1 MNAKRDVTVLEA
13 DQRQLDEYVEQRY
26 RESLDY
32 YWTSSVRNKRFYK
45 VGRILTVVM
54 GAAVTLLASLSSSS
68 LLEHSP
74 IWQGIFVLGTPVM
87 AALLTIIAG
96 FSQTFQWGSAWQ
108 NMVLAAQRLQGEFD
122 RFITTPVERRNH
134 SDELELLNEFVV
146 GESET
151 FFERMLGGA
160 RLISD
165 TRQIEKDNIEQQ
177 GWKVLSR

>member
-1 MNAKRDVTVLEA
+1 MNANAEIGIVGAERCELSK
-13 DQRQLDEYVEQRY
+13 LDDYVEQRY

-32 YWTSSVRNKRFYK
+32 YWHSSIRNKRFYK

-54 GAAVTLLASLSSSS
+54 GAAVTLVASLSSSS
-68 LLEHSP
+68 LLEESP
-74 IWQGIFVLGTPVM
+74 IWQGIFVFGTPVM

-108 NMVLAAQRLQGEFD
+108 NMVLAAQRLQAEFD
-122 RFITTPVERRNH
+122 RFLSTPMYERDHRG
-134 SDELELLNEFVV
+134 ELELLNEFVV

-160 RLISD
+160 RLVSD
-165 TRQIEKDNIEQQ
+165 TRQLEKQDMH
-177 GWKVLSR
+177 

>member
-1 MNAKRDVTVLEA
+1 MNAKIKTES
-13 DQRQLDEYVEQRY
+13 DQCEDCDLSQLDEYVQQRY

-32 YWTSSVRNKRFYK
+32 YWRSSVRNKRFYK

-54 GAAVTLLASLSSSS
+54 GAAVTLVASLSSSS
-68 LLEHSP
+68 LLDHSP
-74 IWQGIFVLGTPVM
+74 IWQGVFVFGTPVM
-87 AALLTIIAG
+87 AAMLTVIAG

-122 RFITTPVERRNH
+122 RYISTPLHRRNH
-134 SDELELLNEFVV
+134 GDELELLNEFVV

-160 RLISD
+160 RPVPD
-165 TRQIEKDNIEQQ
+165 PRQIEKHDITLPSE
-177 GWKVLSR
+177 

>member
-1 MNAKRDVTVLEA
+1 MNANANIDVEAVELES
-13 DQRQLDEYVEQRY
+13 RELSNLDEYVEQRY

-32 YWTSSVRNKRFYK
+32 YWRSSVRNKRFYK

-54 GAAVTLLASLSSSS
+54 GAAVTLVASLSSSS
-68 LLEHSP
+68 LLDNSP
-74 IWQGIFVLGTPVM
+74 IWQGIFVFGTPLM

-108 NMVLAAQRLQGEFD
+108 NMVLAAQRLQAEFD
-122 RFITTPVERRNH
+122 RFLTTPMGQRNH
-134 SDELELLNEFVV
+134 RDELELLNEFVV

-160 RLISD
+160 RLAPESRPLEKSD
-165 TRQIEKDNIEQQ
+165 TQ
-177 GWKVLSR
+177 GSTE